1 MVKIR
6 YRGGELVEIVT
17 CHLEV
22 PRRVVDEIHGWIM
35 SGVGRRDSILWDTSI
50 YGKSESGVEYE
61 FELVVRSDDRVNDAG
76 LYDVYV
82 ELVIWDENGYALW
95 VYDEMGYRVR
105 GRSFVSIASNF
116 EVVAVEDDLTFK
128 LELVRI

>member
-1 MVKIR
+1 M
-6 YRGGELVEIVT
+6 EIVT
-17 CHLEV
+17 CRLEV
-22 PRRVVDEIHGWIM
+22 PRRVVDEILGWIM
-35 SGVGRRDSILWDTSI
+35 SGVGRGDSILWDASI
-50 YGKSESGVEYE
+50 YGKSESCVEYE

-82 ELVIWDENGYALW
+82 ELVIWDENASALW
-95 VYDEMGYRVR
+95 VYDETGYRVR